1 MIDLDKKT
9 AKCSWG
15 VNEIK
20 VKKDRLYHT
29 CVTSEPR
36 LEITRCF
43 STLLYSFN
51 KVQTNKFYD
60 IF

>member
-20 VKKDRLYHT
+20 VKK
-29 CVTSEPR
+29 EPR